1 MSTDKKYYNAV
12 DGYGAVYY
20 LLTKEMIAK
29 TGRHMDIDSF
39 LKQIRGEKN
48 E

>member
-20 LLTKEMIAK
+20 LLTKEMITK
-29 TGRHMDIDSF
+29 TGRHIDIDGF
-39 LKQIRGEKN
+39 LNQIGGKE
-48 E
+48 